1 MNGSDLV
8 DQGLTGKVDLGSSET
23 DLAAAAVRSSTERL
37 LPRYWRSKRRRTGC
51 SDALRVHVLGPRF
64 SLWTPAVSAGGW
76 RSFGWG
82 GSDVAP
88 NVISLHVRTGK
99 MAKEMCTREGTRKG
113 KESVA
118 FAHSLGGEDVST
130 VADVRDSGE
139 QLCFSTAAILP
150 EIRGDR
156 GRRWWGIKGHRWGSG
171 LGSRVE
177 GRRWRSWGHS
187 SLRGN
192 RRLGVTLMGG
202 ARL

>member
-23 DLAAAAVRSSTERL
+23 DLAATAVRSSMERL
-37 LPRYWRSKRRRTGC
+37 LLRYWRSKRRRSGC
-51 SDALRVHVLGPRF
+51 GGALWAHVLGRRF
-64 SLWTPAVSAGGW
+64 SPWTPTAFAGGR

-82 GSDVAP
+82 GSYMAPDV
-88 NVISLHVRTGK
+88 VSLCVRIGK
-99 MAKEMCTREGTRKG
+99 MAKEMRTREGTRKG

-118 FAHSLGGEDVST
+118 FAHGLGGEDASMA
-130 VADVRDSGE
+130 ADVCDSGE
-139 QLCFSTAAILP
+139 QLCFSPAAILP
-150 EIRGDR
+150 EIRGER
-156 GRRWWGIKGHRWGSG
+156 GRRWWGIKGRRWGSG

-177 GRRWRSWGHS
+177 GRRWRSWGRS

-192 RRLGVTLMGG
+192 WRLGVTLMGG